1 MVVRYTLAQVA
12 EAWGKRYTAVRLLR
26 KALEEGGKHRIP
38 RGRNR
43 IPEWDYPSGRL
54 IPI

>member
-26 KALEEGGKHRIP
+26 KALEEGANTAFLEGEIEFLN
-38 RGRNR
+38 G
-43 IPEWDYPSGRL
+43 IILQED
-54 IPI
+54 